1 MNRSTMYCRPGLES
15 LEDRALAAS
24 GLISGGLDNRISLPS
39 VTAALEAGV
48 LRVNGTYLADAIS
61 VRQSNGVITVSGVNG
76 YFPTAAVTRIEVNSY
91 GGDDVI
97 RLNSETMGG
106 MPIMKPCSVNAGA
119 GHDTIF
125 GGYGNDQL
133 FGGEGNDLVFGG
145 PGVDHLVGG
154 AGADRMYGGA
164 GNDRI
169 VTDTADLY
177 AHGQGGT
184 DVVTFDRVDPAAL
197 ANYDEATMKVA
208 LQAGLAGWSFGKL
221 KNGEKI
227 TVKDIRVQD
236 VNIEN
241 GITTLHLKATIRY
254 QKSTGFPQFS
264 TSGTIKFSVQPQ
276 LSAWFVEGSLTSASI
291 KLANPE
297 VTEVNLS
304 NVPNWLDNSS
314 EMRDFLEAKLAQQ
327 PAITVTILLHSFVA
341 MGGILG
347 PSIGA

>member
-1 MNRSTMYCRPGLES
+1 MNRFTMNCRPGLEP

-24 GLISGGLDNRISLPS
+24 GLLSGGLDNRISLPS
-39 VTAALEAGV
+39 VTATLELGV
-48 LRVNGTYLADAIS
+48 LRVNGTYLEDAIS
-61 VRQSNGVITVSGVNG
+61 LRQTSGVISVSGVSG
-76 YFPTAAVTRIEVNSY
+76 YFPVAAISRIEVNGR

-97 RLNSETMGG
+97 RLNSEAIGG
-106 MPIMKPCSVNAGA
+106 LPIMKPCIVNGGA

-133 FGGEGNDLVFGG
+133 LGGDGNDLVFGG

-154 AGADRMYGGA
+154 AGADRMSGGS

-169 VTDTADLY
+169 VADTSDLY

-184 DVVTFDRVDPAAL
+184 DVVSFDRVDPAVL
-197 ANYDEATMKVA
+197 ANYDETTMKVA
-208 LQAGLAGWSFGKL
+208 LQAGMAGWSFGKS
-221 KNGEKI
+221 KDGEKI

-236 VNIEN
+236 VSIEN

-254 QKSTGFPQFS
+254 QKTTGFPQFS
-264 TSGTIKFSVQPQ
+264 TTGTIKFSVQPQ

-291 KLANPE
+291 KLAKPD
-297 VTEVNLS
+297 VKEVNLS
-304 NVPNWLDNSS
+304 NVPNWLDNSA

-327 PAITVTILLHSFVA
+327 PAITVTNLLQSYVA
-341 MGGILG
+341 MGGSLG